1 MVFLRGSGMLAVL
14 PVFSTPMVP
23 ARMRIALAVLAAFLL
38 APTLPAI
45 RVEGLDLL
53 QVSGWML
60 GELGIGLLLGFL
72 ARILFFALDVAGGI
86 IGAEIGLNLP
96 PGLNPLTNSQA
107 TVPGT
112 LLAYLAAVIWLGLDL
127 HHWMLVG
134 FQRSYQV
141 LPPGGVGLHEP
152 VLREFLSWIGR
163 LFMLGLQIAAP
174 VMAVSFILSLVFSIL
189 GRAVSQMNVFTES
202 FAVRSFAGL
211 LVLGLAMPLMA
222 QHIVNHL
229 NQLPEDILRLAYL
242 LRR

>member
-23 ARMRIALAVLAAFLL
+23 ARMRIALAVLAAFLI

-45 RVEGLDLL
+45 ELGDRGLL
-53 QVSGWML
+53 QVSAWML

-107 TVPGT
+107 TVPAT
-112 LLAYLAAVIWLGLDL
+112 LLSYLAAVIWLGLDL

-163 LFMLGLQIAAP
+163 LFVLGLQIAAP
-174 VMAVSFILSLVFSIL
+174 VMAVSFLLSLVFSIL

-202 FAVRSFAGL
+202 FAVRSLAGL
-211 LVLGLAMPLMA
+211 LVLGIAMPLMA

-229 NQLPEDILRLAYL
+229 GQLPEDILRLVYL